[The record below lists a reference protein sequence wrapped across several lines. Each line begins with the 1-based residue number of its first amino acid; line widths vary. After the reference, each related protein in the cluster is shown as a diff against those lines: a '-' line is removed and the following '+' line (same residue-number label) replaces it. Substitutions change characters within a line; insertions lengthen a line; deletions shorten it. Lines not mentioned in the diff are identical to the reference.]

1 MRPTIVKVDCRKAA
15 GEFSFPE
22 NGLSLNTLDVD
33 INTIIRDEH
42 STDSNAMFSRG
53 SNALKITIR
62 SENEADRVDVEVLTR
77 EAFWNLYRP
86 GCDEHYTTHLIR
98 GHGDFLPDLTFV
110 AEVDGEI
117 VGSIVYTRSWV
128 IDELGERVE
137 TATFGPL
144 CVHPAWQRRGVGSAL
159 IGHSRAL
166 AVEKGYPAI
175 IILGDPHNYCK
186 HGFKTGKD
194 LGVCTLD
201 GKYPLGLLVLELR
214 QGFFASSRQWKFQT
228 SEVYEFDA
236 AQVEVY
242 DARFPPKEKKYQYS
256 QDLFA
261 MLVRA
266 VVE

>member
-1 MRPTIVKVDCRKAA
+1 
-15 GEFSFPE
+15 
-22 NGLSLNTLDVD
+22 
-33 INTIIRDEH
+33 
-42 STDSNAMFSRG
+42 
-53 SNALKITIR
+53 
-62 SENEADRVDVEVLTR
+62 
-77 EAFWNLYRP
+77 
-86 GCDEHYTTHLIR
+86 
-98 GHGDFLPDLTFV
+98 LTFV

-117 VGSIVYTRSWV
+117 VGSIMYTRSWV
-128 IDELGERVE
+128 IDELDERVE

-144 CVHPAWQRRGVGSAL
+144 CVHPAWQRRGIGSAL
-159 IGHSRAL
+159 IGHSRTL

-194 LGVCTLD
+194 LGVCTLE

-214 QGFFASSRQWKFQT
+214 QGFFAASRQWKFQT

-236 AQVEVY
+236 AQVEAY

-256 QDLFA
+256 QELFA

>member
-1 MRPTIVKVDCRKAA
+1 MKIAIRP
-15 GEFSFPE
+15 
-22 NGLSLNTLDVD
+22 
-33 INTIIRDEH
+33 
-42 STDSNAMFSRG
+42 
-53 SNALKITIR
+53 
-62 SENEADRVDVEVLTR
+62 ENEADQLAVEVLTR

-98 GHGDFLPDLTFV
+98 GHEDFLPGLTFV
-110 AEVDGEI
+110 AEVDGDI
-117 VGSIVYTRSWV
+117 VGSIMYTRSWV
-128 IDELGERVE
+128 IDDLDERVE

-166 AVEKGYPAI
+166 AAENGYPAI

-228 SEVYEFDA
+228 SNVYEFDA

-256 QDLFA
+256 QELFA

>member
-1 MRPTIVKVDCRKAA
+1 LR
-15 GEFSFPE
+15 
-22 NGLSLNTLDVD
+22 
-33 INTIIRDEH
+33 
-42 STDSNAMFSRG
+42 
-53 SNALKITIR
+53 ITIR
-62 SENEADRVDVEVLTR
+62 PENEADYLPVEVLTR

-98 GHGDFLPDLTFV
+98 GHEDFLPDLTFV

-117 VGSIVYTRSWV
+117 VGSIMFTRSWV

-137 TATFGPL
+137 AATFGPL

-166 AVEKGYPAI
+166 AAERGYPAI

-228 SEVYEFDA
+228 SKVYEFDV
-236 AQVEVY
+236 AQVEAY
-242 DARFPPKEKKYQYS
+242 DARFPHKEKKHQYS